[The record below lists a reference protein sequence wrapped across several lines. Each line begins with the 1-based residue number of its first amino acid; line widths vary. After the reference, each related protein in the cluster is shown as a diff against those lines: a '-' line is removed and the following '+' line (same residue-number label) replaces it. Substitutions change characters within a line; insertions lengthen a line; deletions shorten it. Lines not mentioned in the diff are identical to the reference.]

1 MTKIMIID
9 EQEIVRT
16 GLAKL
21 LEEEANIAVT
31 ALAGS
36 GESALKIAE
45 YDEPDLVLMD
55 IRLPSMGGLETIR
68 KFRRHYDGVRI
79 IVITAYDEEP
89 YPSRV
94 VQAGAMGYI
103 TKYAGLAEVVKS
115 VRVVMAGQ
123 YYITPYIAQAM
134 ALKSYNGIVSP
145 LEVLSERELQVMTLI
160 TQCHKVQDIANQL
173 YLSPKTI
180 NTYRYRIYDKLNISS
195 DVEMAVLAMRYGIV
209 DSDDISTAGY
219 RLGK

>member
-1 MTKIMIID
+1 
-9 EQEIVRT
+9 
-16 GLAKL
+16 
-21 LEEEANIAVT
+21 
-31 ALAGS
+31 
-36 GESALKIAE
+36 
-45 YDEPDLVLMD
+45 
-55 IRLPSMGGLETIR
+55 
-68 KFRRHYDGVRI
+68 
-79 IVITAYDEEP
+79 
-89 YPSRV
+89 
-94 VQAGAMGYI
+94 
-103 TKYAGLAEVVKS
+103 AEVVKS

-209 DSDDISTAGY
+209 D
-219 RLGK
+219 